1 MSEAGEHVR
10 HAGRV
15 PMTPPPPD
23 ATLRTITVGGVAKPE
38 LLSALAAKGVRLN
51 AMAQQLFDD
60 ARFVPAPTA
69 SVLHAWELTV
79 GALGLGAGGTIDAIL
94 ARAAEHGL
102 VPGPLE
108 LGPHLRL
115 HMLDQVEGRVE
126 GPEIRHQAPPGAL
139 TVASVPLSSDEEFPC
154 GFYLRRI
161 DGALWLRGYRSWS
174 GHHWSPDDRFAFVER
189 PNGV

>member
-1 MSEAGEHVR
+1 
-10 HAGRV
+10 
-15 PMTPPPPD
+15 MTPSLPD
-23 ATLRTITVGGVAKPE
+23 ATLRTITVGGITKPE
-38 LLSALAAKGVRLN
+38 LLRALASKGVHLN

-69 SVLHAWELTV
+69 SVLQAWELAV
-79 GALGLGAGGTIDAIL
+79 GALGLGAGGTIDAIH

-102 VPGPLE
+102 LPGPLE

-115 HMLDQVEGRVE
+115 LMLDQAEGRE
-126 GPEIRHQAPPGAL
+126 GGREIRHQAPPGAL
-139 TVASVPLSSDEEFPC
+139 TVASVPLSTDEDFPC

-174 GHHWSPDDRFAFVER
+174 GHHWSPHDRFAFVER
-189 PNGV
+189 PDGV